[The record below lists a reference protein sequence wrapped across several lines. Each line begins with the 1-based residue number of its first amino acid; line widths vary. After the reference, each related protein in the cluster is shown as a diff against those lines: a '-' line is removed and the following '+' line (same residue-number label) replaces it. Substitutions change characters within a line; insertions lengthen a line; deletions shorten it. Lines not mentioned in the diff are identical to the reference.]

1 MKDKMIAAML
11 TVQSCKILSQSVMN
25 HRGAFWHFLS
35 RQTHE
40 SIAQTGLPGSV
51 FLLSHRYLKEHDLNF
66 FFKTQ
71 GCFFSLNAF

>member
-51 FLLSHRYLKEHDLNF
+51 FLLSHRYLKEHRFEFF
-66 FFKTQ
+66 FFKHKAV
-71 GCFFSLNAF
+71 FSV